1 MNYVMLIGRTGREP
15 EIKNTPSGSKVVT
28 LSLGVDR
35 KGKDG
40 KKETD
45 WIDCTVWGK
54 TADVVEQYV
63 KKGEK
68 VCVCGSLQTRTW
80 QGQDGQNRKAYFV
93 LVDRVEL
100 LGAPKPQNNEQSGD
114 VPFEV

>member
-1 MNYVMLIGRTGREP
+1 MNYVMLIGRAGREP
-15 EIKNTPSGSKVVT
+15 EVKNTPSGSKVVT

-40 KKETD
+40 KKDVD
-45 WIDCTVWGK
+45 WIDCTSLGK
-54 TADVVEQYV
+54 TADVVEAYV

-93 LVDRVEL
+93 LVDKIEL
-100 LGAPKPQNNEQSGD
+100 LGGSKPQDNGQSGD